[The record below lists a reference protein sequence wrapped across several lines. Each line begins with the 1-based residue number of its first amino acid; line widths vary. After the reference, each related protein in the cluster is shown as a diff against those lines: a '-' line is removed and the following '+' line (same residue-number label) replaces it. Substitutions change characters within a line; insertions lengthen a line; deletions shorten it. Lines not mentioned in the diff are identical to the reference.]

1 MKPLDTRPPDVLAA
15 VDDELVVDG
24 PTTFPVGRRDFVKLT
39 GLLVL
44 VATNTRGDQQEP
56 SRPPQGYPTDVNAY
70 LHIGADGR
78 VTCFVGKIEM
88 GQGAMTSLSQ
98 LLADELDV
106 PLASVAIVM
115 GDTDRCPW
123 DMGTFGSLSVRQFG
137 PVLRQAGAEARA
149 ALLDM
154 AAERLKVPAERLAV
168 KDGVI
173 RDTTDAKASVTYG
186 QLTEGRR
193 IERTLTSKP
202 ALRPVSALTVV
213 GQSPRR
219 MDAIDKVTGRAKYAG
234 DVVPPGDAVHARIL
248 RPPSHG
254 ATLVSAD
261 TSAAEARAGVR
272 VIRDGDTIAVLHA
285 HRDEADAALA
295 LVKSE
300 WQRHD
305 PPLDEETIFE
315 HFRRTATAVRTV
327 AQGGDLAEGERRAA
341 TVLERTYYD
350 SYFAH
355 APMEPH
361 AAVAAFEGGKLT
373 VWAGT
378 QTPFPLKNQLV
389 QALRLAPERV
399 RVITPY
405 VGGGFG
411 GKSASRQ
418 GVEAARLAMLAKRP
432 VRVQWSREE
441 EFFYDT
447 FRPASI
453 VRVRA
458 GVDAGGKLTSWDYEV
473 YCAGER
479 GAAQFYDIP
488 NHRTVSRGAAQGAAG
503 AALHPFGT
511 GAWRAPGVSTNTFGR
526 ESHIDAIA
534 SRAAIDP
541 IAFRLQN
548 LKDPRMIRVLQEAA
562 KRFGWTARP
571 SPSRRGLGVACG
583 TDTGS
588 VVALIAEV
596 TVDTVTGAVRVTR
609 LVCAQEMGLVV
620 NPVGAMQ
627 QIEGCLTM
635 GLGYSLSEQV
645 RFKGGEVLTRNF
657 DAYELPRFSSV
668 PQIDAVIVDARETPA
683 QGGGEPAIVPVGAA
697 IANAIF
703 DATGARLYRMPMTP
717 ARVLEALRLARTS
730 G

>member
-1 MKPLDTRPPDVLAA
+1 MNPL
-15 VDDELVVDG
+15 DDELVVDG

-39 GLLVL
+39 STGILILF
-44 VATNTRGDQQEP
+44 ATDPIRGQQEP
-56 SRPPQGYPTDVNAY
+56 NRPRQGYPTDVNAY
-70 LHIGADGR
+70 LHVGADGR
-78 VTCFVGKIEM
+78 VTCFVGKVEL

-106 PLASVAIVM
+106 PLASVHTVM
-115 GDTDRCPW
+115 GDTDLCPW

-149 ALLDM
+149 ALLEM
-154 AAERLKVPAERLAV
+154 AAERLQVPADRLAV
-168 KDGVI
+168 KDGVVC
-173 RDTTDAKASVTYG
+173 DTADVKRSVTYG

-193 IERTLTSKP
+193 IERTLTAQP
-202 ALRPVSALTVV
+202 ALKSASALTVV

-219 MDAIDKVTGRAKYAG
+219 ADAIEKVTGRAKYAG

-248 RPPSHG
+248 RPPAHG

-261 TSAAEARAGVR
+261 TSAAEARPGVQ

-295 LVKSE
+295 VVKSE
-300 WQRHD
+300 WKRND
-305 PPLDEETIFE
+305 PPVDDETIFE
-315 HFRRTATAVRTV
+315 HFRRTATAARTV
-327 AQGGDLAEGERRAA
+327 AQAGDVAEGEKRAGN
-341 TVLERTYYD
+341 VIEHTYYD

-361 AAVAAFEGGKLT
+361 AAVAAFDGGTLT

-389 QALRLAPERV
+389 QALRLAPEQV

-418 GVEAARLAMLAKRP
+418 GVEAGRLAMLAKKP

-511 GAWRAPGVSTNTFGR
+511 GPWRAPGVSTNSFGR

-534 SRAAIDP
+534 SKAAIDP

-562 KRFGWTARP
+562 KKIGWTPKP
-571 SPSRRGLGVACG
+571 SPSGRGLGVACG
-583 TDTGS
+583 TDTDT

-596 TVDTVTGAVRVTR
+596 IVDKSTGAVRVTR
-609 LVCAQEMGLVV
+609 VVCAQEMGLVV

-627 QIEGCLTM
+627 QIEGCITM
-635 GLGYSLSEQV
+635 GLGYALTEEV
-645 RFKGGEVLTRNF
+645 RFKGGDVLDRNF
-657 DAYELPRFSSV
+657 GTYELPRFSSV
-668 PQIDAVIVDARETPA
+668 PQIDAVILDARDTPA
-683 QGGGEPAIVPVGAA
+683 HGGGEPAIVPMGAV

-717 ARVLEALRLARTS
+717 ARVLEAMRLARS
-730 G
+730 RS